1 MIKKETRQN
10 QKYLLHSKQIQR
22 SKIGIKIPAFQRK
35 ALNAVYI
42 ETSQAVPLRNRKNGN
57 PHYQFDSFILTKNQ
71 TERWTNHG
79 KAQIP
84 TASVSSDA
92 SNSASGH
99 MLYACVSKFAHT
111 EEQP

>member
-1 MIKKETRQN
+1 MIKKETQQN
-10 QKYLLHSKQIQR
+10 QKYLLHSKQIQQ

-35 ALNAVYI
+35 TLNAVYI
-42 ETSQAVPLRNRKNGN
+42 EISQAVPLRNRKNGN

-71 TERWTNHG
+71 TNHG
-79 KAQIP
+79 KAQSP

-99 MLYACVSKFAHT
+99 MLYASVSKFAHT